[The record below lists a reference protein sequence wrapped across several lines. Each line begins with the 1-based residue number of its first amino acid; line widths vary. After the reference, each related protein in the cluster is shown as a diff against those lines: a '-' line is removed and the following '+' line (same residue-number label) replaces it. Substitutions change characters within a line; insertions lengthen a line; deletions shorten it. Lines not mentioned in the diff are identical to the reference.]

1 MTYLERIGG
10 VLVRP
15 RATCKRLAS
24 GAARASDI
32 ALLMLAWFL
41 ASSLT
46 NIARCFV
53 MMRAFDAAT
62 GIELLMSQLSQSLL
76 PGVIGVVLAGL
87 ILSFFL
93 PNRLRAD
100 VPAFDLAAY
109 AWVPYMVVQLAGSL
123 LLTAL
128 ARPVTP
134 LAQYVAFGL
143 GIGWAAAVW
152 GIALWAALGRGD
164 R

>member
-1 MTYLERIGG
+1 
-10 VLVRP
+10 
-15 RATCKRLAS
+15 
-24 GAARASDI
+24 
-32 ALLMLAWFL
+32 
-41 ASSLT
+41 
-46 NIARCFV
+46 
-53 MMRAFDAAT
+53 
-62 GIELLMSQLSQSLL
+62 
-76 PGVIGVVLAGL
+76 
-87 ILSFFL
+87 
-93 PNRLRAD
+93 
-100 VPAFDLAAY
+100 
-109 AWVPYMVVQLAGSL
+109 MVVQLAGSL